1 MDEKIRINKYIAD
14 AGICSRR
21 EADKLVEQGLVK
33 VNGKFA
39 ESGTKVGSKD
49 EVTVRGKKISASEE
63 KIVLAF
69 DPGYVNGCK
78 IAVIDKTGKYL
89 DSTVVKPFLK
99 GNQEKLI
106 EQSEIIVKQ
115 LIM

>member
-39 ESGTKVGSKD
+39 ESGTIVGSID
-49 EVTVRGKKISASEE
+49 EVTVRG
-63 KIVLAF
+63 
-69 DPGYVNGCK
+69 
-78 IAVIDKTGKYL
+78 
-89 DSTVVKPFLK
+89 
-99 GNQEKLI
+99 
-106 EQSEIIVKQ
+106 
-115 LIM
+115 